1 MQSIYMFVKT
11 TLMVVVYVMVIIT
24 LGMPDLV
31 GEYAARVNIAYDAV
45 YNASLP
51 IDRN

>member
-1 MQSIYMFVKT
+1 MESIYMFVKT
-11 TLMVVVYVMVIIT
+11 TLMVVIYVMVIFI

-31 GEYAARVNIAYDAV
+31 GEYAARVSIAYDSV

>member
-11 TLMVVVYVMVIIT
+11 TLMVVVYVMVIFV

-31 GEYAARVNIAYDAV
+31 GNYAARVSIAYDRV

-51 IDRN
+51 IDCN

>member
-11 TLMVVVYVMVIIT
+11 TLMVVVYVMVIII
-24 LGMPDLV
+24 LGTPDLV
-31 GEYAARVNIAYDAV
+31 GEYAARVSIAYDTV
-45 YNASLP
+45 YNSSLP